1 MENSVN
7 KYSFDPTILKAL
19 IDQGPD
25 FLMELFRMAMNEAM
39 RLERE
44 AFLNAGAYERTEGRL
59 GYANGFKPKTV
70 KMRSGSVAL
79 SIPQTRDCD
88 FYPRSLTKGLR
99 SERALTLA
107 MAEMYVQGVSTRKVK
122 NILEKMCGLE
132 VSSTQVSDAAKT
144 LDEEIRLFRERPL
157 GCYSVLY
164 VDAEYQRVRMNG
176 SVVDAAVLQ
185 AIGINAAGKR
195 EVVGMSVSTS
205 EAEVHWRTFFTS
217 LVNRGMHGVTLIV
230 SDDHPGMK
238 AARKAVFPAVPW
250 QRCYFHLCQNAQ
262 AYARK
267 IEERKEI
274 ARTMRN
280 IFSQVD
286 KANALMALRG
296 AVQYWSE
303 TKKHKSFADWLER
316 NAEESMTYF
325 DFNERW
331 WRRIRTSNCVERL
344 NKEIK
349 KRTKVV
355 GVFPNPESCERL
367 IGSLLME
374 QHEEWMEEKAYL
386 TEKEM
391 EKSAFCA

>member
-1 MENSVN
+1 MENSEN

-205 EAEVHWRTFFTS
+205 EAEAHWRTFFTS
-217 LVNRGMHGVTLIV
+217 LVESGHARRDADSERRPPGNEGGDGRPCSRRFPTALLLPSLPERAGVCEENRG
-230 SDDHPGMK
+230 K
-238 AARKAVFPAVPW
+238 
-250 QRCYFHLCQNAQ
+250 
-262 AYARK
+262 
-267 IEERKEI
+267 RKEI

-303 TKKHKSFADWLER
+303 TKKHKSFADWLES
-316 NAEESMTYF
+316 NA
-325 DFNERW
+325 D
-331 WRRIRTSNCVERL
+331 
-344 NKEIK
+344 
-349 KRTKVV
+349 
-355 GVFPNPESCERL
+355 NP
-367 IGSLLME
+367 
-374 QHEEWMEEKAYL
+374 
-386 TEKEM
+386 
-391 EKSAFCA
+391 